1 MPEPAIKRGYAELH
15 AWSNFSFLQG
25 GSHPEELIDRAAELE
40 LSAIALTDRDGLY
53 GAVRFAA
60 HARQCRVNAII
71 GSELTFEDGAHLVLL
86 VENQCGYANLCR
98 LISAAQ
104 MRGGKGDARLRIEDL
119 EVYNEGLIA
128 LSGGLYGR
136 VERALAGPGVRVAV
150 EEAQRLASI
159 FSDRFYLELQ
169 QHLISEET
177 QRNLQ
182 LVRIAGRCRLPY
194 VATNAVVYATGDDA
208 LVADVLAC
216 VRDGTT
222 IAQARAANKLRP
234 NAEFHLKPPA
244 AMRRLFAEHPQAI
257 AGTVEIARALHF

>member
-1 MPEPAIKRGYAELH
+1 MPEPTIKGGYAELH

-25 GSHPEELIDRAAELE
+25 GSHPEELIERAAELG

-53 GAVRFAA
+53 GAVRFATS
-60 HARQCRVNAII
+60 ARQCRVNAII

-86 VENQCGYANLCR
+86 VENDRGYANLCR
-98 LISAAQ
+98 LISTAQ
-104 MRGGKGDARLRIEDL
+104 MRGSKGDARLRIEDV
-119 EVYNEGLIA
+119 EAYNEGLIA

-136 VERALAGPGVRVAV
+136 VERALAGQGVRAAV

-182 LVRIAGRCRLPY
+182 LVRIASRCRLPY
-194 VATNAVVYATGDDA
+194 VATNAVV
-208 LVADVLAC
+208 
-216 VRDGTT
+216 
-222 IAQARAANKLRP
+222 
-234 NAEFHLKPPA
+234 
-244 AMRRLFAEHPQAI
+244 
-257 AGTVEIARALHF
+257 